1 MDVDHLD
8 GGELFQRTARGQ
20 PWREGVE
27 PARQGDLQGI
37 GEEGDEDMGFD
48 SAFVVMED
56 RADRQVP
63 FQVLEGFLDIP

>member
-1 MDVDHLD
+1 
-8 GGELFQRTARGQ
+8 
-20 PWREGVE
+20 VE
-27 PARQGDLQGI
+27 PARQRDLQGI

-63 FQVLEGFLDIP
+63 LQVLEGFLDIP

>member
-1 MDVDHLD
+1 
-8 GGELFQRTARGQ
+8 
-20 PWREGVE
+20 
-27 PARQGDLQGI
+27 
-37 GEEGDEDMGFD
+37 MGFD